1 MAQQTAVNWLIKN
14 LMLNGLIRLTQ
25 DQHSLYKELTEL
37 AKEMDKQQKI
47 YFFECGRQYQLTGE
61 GTFTEVYNETYGGQ
75 GSLDTTSSPNTQN
88 K

>member
-25 DQHSLYKELTEL
+25 DQHSLYKELTEQ

-61 GTFTEVYNETYGGQ
+61 GTFTEVYNETFGETNN
-75 GSLDTTSSPNTQN
+75 L
-88 K
+88 